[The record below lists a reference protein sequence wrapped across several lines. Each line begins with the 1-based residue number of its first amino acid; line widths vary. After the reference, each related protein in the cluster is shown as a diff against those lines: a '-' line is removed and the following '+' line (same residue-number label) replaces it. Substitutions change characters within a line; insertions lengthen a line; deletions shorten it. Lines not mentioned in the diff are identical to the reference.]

1 MPESAAAKRARARAI
16 MARLETA
23 YPDAT
28 IALRFE
34 TPLQLL
40 VATILAAQCTDERVN
55 QVTPGLFAAYPTAA
69 DFAGAR
75 SGRRGSS
82 GPRPGRSSGWRRP
95 WSSATAARCHGR
107 WER

>member
-1 MPESAAAKRARARAI
+1 GRRLRRLPDSRRRPGLPDPAPALTGVPPGMPESAAAKRARARAI
-16 MARLETA
+16 MARLEKA

-55 QVTPGLFAAYPTAA
+55 QVTPGLFGAYRTAA
-69 DFAGAR
+69 DFAG
-75 SGRRGSS
+75 
-82 GPRPGRSSGWRRP
+82 
-95 WSSATAARCHGR
+95 
-107 WER
+107 